1 MLVYTVALTLL
12 SSGRVF
18 HASPSGSDANSAATA
33 EEPLQTLCACVS
45 SLAHAGDE
53 CRLHTG
59 NYTAGTES
67 CSVTNLK
74 GTSTD
79 PIIIASAGDGR
90 VVIDGTVPI
99 SGPWT
104 KEGGGWQHRPA
115 YLFIHTNVA

>member
-1 MLVYTVALTLL
+1 MLVCAALLAL
-12 SSGRVF
+12 SSSGRVF

-33 EEPLQTLCACVS
+33 SEPLLTLCACVS

-53 CRLHTG
+53 CRLHAG
-59 NYTAGTES
+59 NYTIGTES

-74 GTSTD
+74 GTSTA

-99 SGPWT
+99 PGPWT
-104 KEGGGWQHRPA
+104 KERGGWQHRHA
-115 YLFIHTNVA
+115 HLFIHVA